1 MALESTHSLSTN
13 TSHVSC
19 SLSTYTSHVSC
30 TPQSQGSLNL
40 LELDN
45 ERAAL
50 LQLLDDVSPLKLCGA
65 IAALAVQGDRDR
77 DQDRDSSIALISAL
91 SDTLEVRLAAIH
103 SSKDWAEY
111 RRIDGADGSSPSPLS
126 TTQLPDASKEKE
138 AQGKGSGNGNGKGN
152 GKKKETKKG
161 KSSGKGRR

>member
-1 MALESTHSLSTN
+1 
-13 TSHVSC
+13 
-19 SLSTYTSHVSC
+19 VSC

-65 IAALAVQGDRDR
+65 IAALAVQGDRNSDRDR

-91 SDTLEVRLAAIH
+91 SETLEARLAAIH

-126 TTQLPDASKEKE
+126 TTQLPGASKEKE